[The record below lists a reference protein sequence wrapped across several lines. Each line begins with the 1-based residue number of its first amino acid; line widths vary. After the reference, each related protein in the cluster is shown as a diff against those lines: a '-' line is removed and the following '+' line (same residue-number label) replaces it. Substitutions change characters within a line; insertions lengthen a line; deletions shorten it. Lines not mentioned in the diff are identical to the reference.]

1 MKRRIGS
8 FKDLVA
14 KWEYN
19 ISLSEAS
26 ISKVLS
32 FLILSSGSLTLA
44 LFGCGSILFVPFS
57 LFLFSNNFSHRKQVQ
72 RSVHFIQRLVVH
84 LKGKKN
90 TYISFPFFPARNKP
104 CHSTCTHF
112 LFSQWGKNAYRKWF
126 YLKRTNLSENYEQ
139 VFILETWLIW
149 YEKPNGNIP
158 EPVVTFPTP
167 PSVTLILRCPEF
179 FPRQRS
185 SFVAH
190 GMIFFLHSL
199 CHGSGSNGHGYTTH
213 RICRPSNTTSCLPS
227 LVASTEKDHRSNEP

>member
-1 MKRRIGS
+1 MACGIISWKTIMFAGKSKKSHLANFTSSVGSVDSYLYQMATIMKRRRAGG
-8 FKDLVA
+8 
-14 KWEYN
+14 W
-19 ISLSEAS
+19 
-26 ISKVLS
+26 
-32 FLILSSGSLTLA
+32 
-44 LFGCGSILFVPFS
+44 
-57 LFLFSNNFSHRKQVQ
+57 
-72 RSVHFIQRLVVH
+72 
-84 LKGKKN
+84 
-90 TYISFPFFPARNKP
+90 
-104 CHSTCTHF
+104 
-112 LFSQWGKNAYRKWF
+112 KWF